1 MVKLSVSSIS
11 PKQIQRLR
19 NKHGIRVTKGSGF
32 EVDVNE
38 KTLKT
43 IQKAFMK
50 GKGVTLKLDDD
61 EVESN
66 RGMEGSGL
74 FKGLK
79 KIGKSISKGTKQV
92 RSNNIVKGI
101 GTDIESAAKQVKKG
115 VSSTKGA
122 KNLALD
128 IGVGLIPYLG
138 DNAKG
143 AIKGDAK
150 SATDK
155 SMKGKGLQKFM
166 RQTGRSFGK
175 VGKTLS
181 SVAKKAPVAAALKEI
196 SKQGLEFGTDALI
209 TAASAAAPTFA
220 PAIAVGL
227 KAAQAQGEKELDD
240 AFKKKSERQNKGGIL
255 RRSRVALQ
263 QGINASL
270 PELQNI
276 ATQKL
281 QEELE
286 LRLGIS
292 LDGAMRGSG
301 IRLSNQNQY
310 GRGIMLG
317 NGVDNLT
324 GPNGAIQSP
333 LTSRNSYHQHYP
345 LQRYNI

>member
-19 NKHGIRVTKGSGF
+19 NKHGIRVTKGDGF
-32 EVDVNE
+32 QVDVNE

-79 KIGKSISKGTKQV
+79 KIGKSISKTTKQV
-92 RSNNIVKGI
+92 RDNNIVKGI
-101 GTDIESAAKQVKKG
+101 GKDIESAAKQVKKG

-150 SATDK
+150 KATDK

-196 SKQGLEFGTDALI
+196 SKQGLEIGTGAIDKNFPVRKV
-209 TAASAAAPTFA
+209 SSTFA
-220 PAIAVGL
+220 NVLRDVINSKAPNFDELNSLSDDDKKYLHHIL
-227 KAAQAQGEKELDD
+227 KTTKTNGYYSIPMPSKDDDDKDFERFEWCLGQIKAGNNNVDVVKEL
-240 AFKKKSERQNKGGIL
+240 
-255 RRSRVALQ
+255 
-263 QGINASL
+263 
-270 PELQNI
+270 
-276 ATQKL
+276 KL
-281 QEELE
+281 KL
-286 LRLGIS
+286 
-292 LDGAMRGSG
+292 MK
-301 IRLSNQNQY
+301 
-310 GRGIMLG
+310 M
-317 NGVDNLT
+317 
-324 GPNGAIQSP
+324 
-333 LTSRNSYHQHYP
+333 
-345 LQRYNI
+345 

>member
-1 MVKLSVSSIS
+1 MVKLSVASLS

-19 NKHGIRVTKGSGF
+19 NKHGIRVTKGDGF
-32 EVDVNE
+32 QVDVNE

-66 RGMEGSGL
+66 RNMDGSGL

-79 KIGKSISKGTKQV
+79 KIGKSISKGTKKV

-101 GTDIESAAKQVKKG
+101 GKDIESAAKQVKKG

-128 IGVGLIPYLG
+128 IAVGAIPYLG

-150 SATDK
+150 KATDK

-181 SVAKKAPVAAALKEI
+181 SVAKQAPVAAALKEI
-196 SKQGLEFGTDALI
+196 SKQGLEYGTDALI
-209 TAASAAAPTFA
+209 AGASVAAPTFA

-255 RRSRVALQ
+255 RRSRVAVQ

-270 PELQNI
+270 PELKNI

-292 LDGAMRGSG
+292 LDGAMRGNG
-301 IRLSNQNQY
+301 IRLSNQN